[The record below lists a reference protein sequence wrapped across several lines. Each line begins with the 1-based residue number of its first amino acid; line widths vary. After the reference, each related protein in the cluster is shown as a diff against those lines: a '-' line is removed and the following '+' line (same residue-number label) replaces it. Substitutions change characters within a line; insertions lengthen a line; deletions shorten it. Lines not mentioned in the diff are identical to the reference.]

1 MSPDGS
7 PNSINEGDRS
17 TMTSDAESAD
27 ILNAARAGRLH
38 WNLVPAQLVTMAIQR
53 GEARLS
59 AEGSL
64 VAETGSATGRSP
76 EDKYITDHAEIGDT
90 IDWGKANKRMAPATF
105 AALRLHAQ
113 RHLAGKT
120 LFVQD
125 LWAGADPG
133 HRLAV
138 RVITE
143 QAWHSLFAR
152 NMFIRPPQQALGGF
166 APDWTVLQ
174 LPSLEADPMVHGT
187 RSGTVVALDF
197 AARLVLI
204 MGTAYAGEIKKSI
217 FSVLNYLLPARGIL
231 PMHCSANEG
240 AAGDVAVFFGLSG
253 TGKTTLSA
261 DPERTLIGDDEHGWS
276 ESGVFNFEGGCYAK
290 VIRLDP
296 RQEPEIFA
304 ASTRFGTILENVVL
318 DPVTAAT
325 DFDDATLTENT
336 RSSYPLDFIPNASA
350 TGRGGHPKNIVML
363 TCDAFGVLPPISRL
377 SPEAA
382 MYHFLSGYTARVA
395 GTERGV
401 TTPQATFSACFGA
414 PFMARHPTV
423 YAELLG
429 EMMRRHA
436 VTCWL
441 VNTGWTGG
449 AAGTGERMPLPAT
462 RALLHAALDG
472 TLAKAEFRSD
482 PVFGLAVPTSCPGV
496 ETRLL
501 NPRDC
506 WADPAAYATAAH
518 EVAGLFAANFAKF
531 KGKIDSTIEAGAIRA
546 AA

>member
-1 MSPDGS
+1 MGH
-7 PNSINEGDRS
+7 
-17 TMTSDAESAD
+17 DAESSD
-27 ILNAARAGRLH
+27 ILSGTRACRLH
-38 WNLVPAQLVTMAIQR
+38 WNLVPAQLVTMAIER

-59 AEGSL
+59 AEGAL
-64 VAETGSATGRSP
+64 VAETGNSTGRSP
-76 EDKYITDHAEIGDT
+76 EDKYIVDHPEFSDT
-90 IDWGKANKRMAPATF
+90 IDWGKANKPMAPGQF
-105 AALRLHAQ
+105 AALRELA
-113 RHLAGKT
+113 RAHLASKT
-120 LFVQD
+120 LFVQN
-125 LWAGADPG
+125 LWAGADPD
-133 HRLAV
+133 HRLNV

-152 NMFIRPPQQALGGF
+152 NMFIRPPATTMAGF
-166 APDWTVLQ
+166 KPDWTVLQ
-174 LPSLEADPMVHGT
+174 LPSLAADPETYGT

-197 AARLVLI
+197 RARLVLI

-217 FSVLNYLLPARGIL
+217 FSVLNYVLPETGVL
-231 PMHCSANEG
+231 PMHCSANQGE
-240 AAGDVAVFFGLSG
+240 AGDVAVFFGLSG

-261 DPERTLIGDDEHGWS
+261 DPLRTLIGDDEHGWS
-276 ESGVFNFEGGCYAK
+276 DTGVFNFEGGCYAK

-296 RQEPEIFA
+296 GTEPEIFA

-336 RSSYPLDFIPNASA
+336 RSSYPLEFIPNAST
-350 TGRGGHPKNIVML
+350 TGRGGHPSNIVML

-377 SPEAA
+377 TPEEA

-401 TTPQATFSACFGA
+401 TAPQATFSACFGA

-429 EMMRRHA
+429 DKMRRHE
-436 VTCWL
+436 VNCWL

-449 AAGTGERMPLPAT
+449 AAGTGQRMPLPAT

-472 TLAKAEFRSD
+472 TLAKGSFRTD
-482 PVFGLAVPTSCPGV
+482 PVFGLAVPEACPGV
-496 ETRLL
+496 DAKLL

-506 WADPAAYATAAH
+506 WADPVAYTEAAQAVAA
-518 EVAGLFAANFAKF
+518 LFEANFARF
-531 KGKIDSTIEAGAIRA
+531 KGKIDRTIEAGAIRA

>member
-1 MSPDGS
+1 M
-7 PNSINEGDRS
+7 I
-17 TMTSDAESAD
+17 SDAESDD

-59 AEGSL
+59 AEGAL
-64 VAETGSATGRSP
+64 VAETGRATGRSA
-76 EDKYITDHAEIGDT
+76 EDKYIVDHPEISAT
-90 IDWGKANKRMAPATF
+90 IDWGKANKPLAPAQF
-105 AALRLHAQ
+105 VALREVA
-113 RHLAGKT
+113 RAHLAGKT
-120 LFVQD
+120 LFVQN
-125 LWAGADPG
+125 LWAGADPD
-133 HRLAV
+133 HRLKV

-152 NMFIRPPQQALGGF
+152 NMFIRPPQAAMAGF
-166 APDWTVLQ
+166 KPDWTVLQ
-174 LPSLEADPMVHGT
+174 LPSLEADPLVHGT

-217 FSVLNYLLPARGIL
+217 FSVLNYLLPARGVL
-231 PMHCSANEG
+231 PMHCSANQG

-276 ESGVFNFEGGCYAK
+276 EAGVFNFEGGCYAK

-296 RQEPEIFA
+296 RHEPDIFA

-318 DPVTAAT
+318 DPVTAAA

-336 RSSYPLDFIPNASA
+336 RSSYPLDFIANASA
-350 TGRGGHPKNIVML
+350 TGRGGHPANIVML

-429 EMMRRHA
+429 QMMRRHE
-436 VTCWL
+436 VSCWL

-472 TLAKAEFRSD
+472 TLDRGEFRTD
-482 PVFGLAVPTSCPGV
+482 PVFGLAVPASCPGV
-496 ETRLL
+496 DARLL
-501 NPRDC
+501 RPRDC
-506 WADPAAYATAAH
+506 WADPEAYATAARA
-518 EVAGLFAANFAKF
+518 VADLFEANFQKF
-531 KGKIDSTIEAGAIRA
+531 KGKIDGTVEAGAIRA